1 MTASVPKGE
10 YYDYIVI
17 GSGFGGSVSAM
28 RLSEKGYRVLVLEE
42 GNWWTEND
50 FPKTNNNPF
59 RFFWFPKLFCRGIQR
74 IDFFRHT
81 AVLAG
86 AGVGGGSLVYAN
98 TLLKP
103 PDVFFQSPEF
113 PAEIDWKNELAPY
126 YETAARMLGRAT
138 NEVHTIMDE
147 MVLRTARAFGVADT
161 FYREEVGVFFGEAD
175 KTVPDPYFNGK
186 GPDRTGCTL
195 CGGCMTGCK
204 VGAKNVLL
212 KNYLYF
218 AMENGAKIRANRKV
232 IDIIPEANG
241 SYTVIARH
249 PGIPGLR
256 RYRYNTKGIVLSA
269 GVLGTLRLL
278 SALKLKGRFPI
289 SERLGDSVRTNS
301 ESLLGVRCF
310 GKDINLSEGVAITS
324 GIYLDPETHVEPVRY
339 PAGSNIMGLI
349 TTLLTD
355 KKPGENRL
363 IQLLKNILRHPI
375 LAIRSLWPG
384 KWAKQSV
391 ILLVMQS
398 KDNRIRLKAR
408 KRRFGGIQLKSSLE
422 PGVERVPVY
431 IPIANQYAKKMAELY
446 QGVPLSNI
454 YEVLFDT
461 PLTAHILGG
470 CPIGTSP
477 DTGVVDPEHRLFGT
491 DNFMVV
497 DGSVI
502 PANLGVN
509 PSLTIT
515 AMSERAMGF
524 IPAAEE
530 GNPEKTTDNRERE

>member
-1 MTASVPKGE
+1 MNVATSPESG
-10 YYDYIVI
+10 YDYIII

-28 RLSEKGYRVLVLEE
+28 RLSEKGYKVLVLEE
-42 GNWWTEND
+42 GNWWEDDD

-74 IDFFRHT
+74 IDFFRHA
-81 AVLAG
+81 AVLG
-86 AGVGGGSLVYAN
+86 GSGVGGGSLIYAN

-103 PDVFFQSPEF
+103 PKVFYQSTDF
-113 PAEIDWKNELAPY
+113 PSEVDWEQELDSHF
-126 YETAARMLGRAT
+126 ETAAAMLGQVT
-138 NEVHTIMDE
+138 NETHTGMDE
-147 MVLRTARAFGVADT
+147 MILETAKAFGVGNT
-161 FYREEVGVFFGEAD
+161 FYREKVGVFFGEPD
-175 KTVPDPYFNGK
+175 ETVPDPYFSGK

-218 AMENGAKIRANRKV
+218 AMKNGAEIRARQKV
-232 IDIIPEANG
+232 VDIIPEKDG
-241 SYTVIARH
+241 GYTVIARH
-249 PGIPGLR
+249 PGAFALR
-256 RYRYNTKGIVLSA
+256 RTRYHARGIVVAA

-278 SALKLKGRFPI
+278 SNLKEKDRIPL
-289 SERLGDSVRTNS
+289 SSCLGDSVRTNS

-310 GKDINLSEGVAITS
+310 GKDVNLAEGVAITS

-349 TTLLTD
+349 TTLLTN
-355 KKPGENRL
+355 KKTGKNRL
-363 IQLLKNILRHPI
+363 LLLLKNILRHPL
-375 LAIRSLWPG
+375 LAMKGLWPWN
-384 KWAKQSV
+384 WAKQSI

-398 KDNRIRLKAR
+398 RDNRIRLKPRR
-408 KRRFGGIQLKSSLE
+408 KWFGGVKLKSSLE
-422 PGVERVPVY
+422 PGMERVPVY
-431 IPIANQYAKKMAELY
+431 IPKANEYAKKMAELFN
-446 QGVPLSNI
+446 GVAMSNI

-477 DTGVVDPEHRLFGT
+477 DDGVVDTGQRLFGVE
-491 DNFMVV
+491 NFYVV

-515 AMSERAMGF
+515 AMSERAMALVP
-524 IPAAEE
+524 PASGGRNEC
-530 GNPEKTTDNRERE
+530 

>member
-1 MTASVPKGE
+1 LKNAVPAE
-10 YYDYIVI
+10 NTYDYIVV

-42 GNWWTEND
+42 GNRWEDKD
-50 FPKTNNNPF
+50 FPKTNNNVF

-81 AVLAG
+81 AVLSG
-86 AGVGGGSLVYAN
+86 SGVGGGSLVYAN
-98 TLLKP
+98 TLLEP
-103 PDVFFQSPEF
+103 PDVFFRSPEF
-113 PAEIDWKNELAPY
+113 PPEVDWQQELAPHF
-126 YETAARMLGRAT
+126 ETASAMLGKTT
-138 NEVHTIMDE
+138 NEVHTRMDE
-147 MVLRTARAFGVADT
+147 MILQTAKEFGVADT
-161 FYREEVGVFFGEAD
+161 FYREKVGVFFGEPD
-175 KTVPDPYFNGK
+175 ETVPDPYFNGN

-218 AMENGAKIRANRKV
+218 AIKNGAEIRANQKV
-232 IDIIPEANG
+232 IDIFPEKDG
-241 SYTVIARH
+241 GYTVVARH
-249 PGIPGLR
+249 PGAFPLR
-256 RYRYNTKGIVLSA
+256 RTRYRARGIVIAA

-278 SALKLKGRFPI
+278 SGLKAKGRIPV
-289 SERLGDSVRTNS
+289 SDRLGDSVRTNS

-310 GKDINLSEGVAITS
+310 GKDVNLAEGVAITS

-355 KKPGENRL
+355 KKSGKNRL
-363 IQLLKNILRHPI
+363 FLLLKEILRHP
-375 LAIRSLWPG
+375 LRAVRTLWPG
-384 KWAKQSV
+384 KWAKQSI

-398 KDNRIRLKAR
+398 KDNRIRLKP
-408 KRRFGGIQLKSSLE
+408 KKKLFGGIKLKSSLE
-422 PGVERVPVY
+422 PGVERVPVF
-431 IPIANQYAKKMAELY
+431 IPKANEYAKKMAERFH
-446 QGVPLSNI
+446 GVAMSNI

-477 DTGVVDPEHRLFGT
+477 ETGVVDTNQRLFDM
-491 DNFMVV
+491 DNFFVV

-515 AMSERAMGF
+515 AMSERAMSL
-524 IPAAEE
+524 IPGA
-530 GNPEKTTDNRERE
+530 GTGKDGREK

>member
-1 MTASVPKGE
+1 LNSTAPPENS
-10 YYDYIVI
+10 YDYIVI

-42 GNWWTEND
+42 GNWWEDGN

-74 IDFFRHT
+74 INFFRHT
-81 AVLAG
+81 AVLSG
-86 AGVGGGSLVYAN
+86 SGVGGGSLLYAN
-98 TLLKP
+98 TLLNP
-103 PDVFFQSPEF
+103 PEVFFQSPEF
-113 PAEIDWKNELAPY
+113 PSEVNWQQDLVPH
-126 YETAARMLGRAT
+126 YETAATMLGRTT
-138 NEVHTIMDE
+138 NEVHTGMDE
-147 MVLRTARAFGVADT
+147 MILQTAKEFGVGDT
-161 FYREEVGVFFGEAD
+161 FYREEVGVFFGEPD
-175 KTVPDPYFNGK
+175 ETVPDPYFNGK

-212 KNYLYF
+212 KNYLHF
-218 AMENGAKIRANRKV
+218 AIQNGAEIRANQKV
-232 IDIIPEANG
+232 VDIIPDKG
-241 SYTVIARH
+241 GYTVTARH
-249 PGIPGLR
+249 PGALALR
-256 RYRYNTKGIVLSA
+256 RTTYHTNGIVVAA

-278 SALKLKGRFPI
+278 SSLKEKGRIPV

-310 GKDINLSEGVAITS
+310 GKDVNLAEGVAITS

-355 KKPGENRL
+355 KETGKNRVIL
-363 IQLLKNILRHPI
+363 LLKNILRHPF
-375 LAIRSLWPG
+375 LALKALWPG
-384 KWAKQSV
+384 KWAKQSI

-398 KDNRIRLKAR
+398 RDNRIRLKSKR
-408 KRRFGGIQLKSSLE
+408 KWFGGIKLKSSLE

-431 IPIANQYAKKMAELY
+431 IPKANEYARKMAELFH
-446 QGVPLSNI
+446 GVAMSNI

-477 DTGVVDPEHRLFGT
+477 DDGVVDTRQHLFGV
-491 DNFMVV
+491 DNFLVV

-515 AMSERAMGF
+515 AMSERAMSL
-524 IPAAEE
+524 IPDAALQHQE
-530 GNPEKTTDNRERE
+530 

>member
-1 MTASVPKGE
+1 MNTSASTE
-10 YYDYIVI
+10 NSYDFIVI
-17 GSGFGGSVSAM
+17 GSGFGGSVSAL

-42 GNWWTEND
+42 GNWWQEKD

-59 RFFWFPKLFCRGIQR
+59 RFFWFPRLFCRGIQR

-81 AVLAG
+81 AVLSG
-86 AGVGGGSLVYAN
+86 SGVGGGSLVYAN
-98 TLLKP
+98 TLLEP
-103 PDVFFQSPEF
+103 PEVFFQSGEF
-113 PAEIDWKNELAPY
+113 PSEINWREELAPHFK
-126 YETAARMLGRAT
+126 TASFMLGKTT
-138 NEVHTIMDE
+138 NEVHTAMDE
-147 MVLRTARAFGVADT
+147 MILQTARAFGVADT
-161 FYREEVGVFFGEAD
+161 FYREKVGVFFGEPD
-175 KTVPDPYFNGK
+175 ETVPDPYFDGK

-218 AMENGAKIRANRKV
+218 AMKNGAEIKANRKV
-232 IDIIPEANG
+232 VDVIPEKG
-241 SYTVIARH
+241 GGYTVIARH
-249 PGIPGLR
+249 PGIFGMR
-256 RYRYNTKGIVLSA
+256 KYRYKTRGIVVAA

-278 SALKLKGRFPI
+278 SKLKARGRIHI
-289 SERLGDSVRTNS
+289 SDLLGDSVRTNS
-301 ESLLGVRCF
+301 ESLLGIRCF
-310 GKDINLSEGVAITS
+310 GKDVNLAEGVAITS
-324 GIYLDPETHVEPVRY
+324 GIYLDSETHVEPVRY

-355 KKPGENRL
+355 KESGKNRL
-363 IQLLKNILRHPI
+363 LLLIKNILRHP
-375 LAIRSLWPG
+375 LTAVRALWPG
-384 KWAKQSV
+384 KWAKQSI

-398 KDNRIRLKAR
+398 KDNRIRLKA
-408 KRRFGGIQLKSSLE
+408 KKKWFGGVKLKSSLE

-431 IPIANQYAKKMAELY
+431 IPKANEYAKKMAELY
-446 QGVPLSNI
+446 HGVALSNI

-477 DTGVVDPEHRLFGT
+477 ENGVVDPAHRLFGAE
-491 DNFMVV
+491 NFYVV
-497 DGSVI
+497 DGSII

-515 AMSERAMGF
+515 AMSERAMALV
-524 IPAAEE
+524 PDAAKQHQE
-530 GNPEKTTDNRERE
+530 

>member
-1 MTASVPKGE
+1 MNSTAPPE
-10 YYDYIVI
+10 NRYDYIVI

-42 GNWWTEND
+42 GNWWEDGD

-74 IDFFRHT
+74 INFFRHT
-81 AVLAG
+81 AVLSG
-86 AGVGGGSLVYAN
+86 SGVGGGSLLYAN
-98 TLLKP
+98 TLLNP
-103 PDVFFQSPEF
+103 PEVFFQSPEF
-113 PAEIDWKNELAPY
+113 PSEINWQQDLAPH
-126 YETAARMLGRAT
+126 YETASTMLGKTT
-138 NEVHTIMDE
+138 NEVHTCMDE
-147 MVLRTARAFGVADT
+147 MILQTAKEFGVGDT
-161 FYREEVGVFFGEAD
+161 FYREEVGVFFGEPD
-175 KTVPDPYFNGK
+175 ETVPDPYFDGK

-212 KNYLYF
+212 KNYLHF
-218 AMENGAKIRANRKV
+218 AMQNGAEIRANQKV
-232 IDIIPEANG
+232 VDIIPDKG
-241 SYTVIARH
+241 GYTVIARH
-249 PGIPGLR
+249 PGAFALR
-256 RYRYNTKGIVLSA
+256 RTRYHTSGIVLAA

-278 SALKLKGRFPI
+278 SNLKEKGRIPI
-289 SERLGDSVRTNS
+289 SERLGDNVRTNN

-310 GKDINLSEGVAITS
+310 GKDVNLAEGVAITS

-355 KKPGENRL
+355 KITGKNRL
-363 IQLLKNILRHPI
+363 LLLLKNILRHPL
-375 LAIRSLWPG
+375 LAMKALWPG
-384 KWAKQSV
+384 KWAKQSI

-398 KDNRIRLKAR
+398 KDNRIQLKPR
-408 KRRFGGIQLKSSLE
+408 KKLFGGIKLKSNLE
-422 PGVERVPVY
+422 PGVESVPVY
-431 IPIANQYAKKMAELY
+431 IPKANEYAKKMAELFH
-446 QGVPLSNI
+446 GVAMSNI

-470 CPIGTSP
+470 CPIGTSVA
-477 DTGVVDPEHRLFGT
+477 DGVVDTSHHLFGL
-491 DNFMVV
+491 DNFLVV
-497 DGSVI
+497 DGSVS

-515 AMSERAMGF
+515 AMSERAMSL
-524 IPAAEE
+524 IPPA
-530 GNPEKTTDNRERE
+530 NS